1 MIIKKC
7 MFMFCA
13 VAIMLMS
20 IAPVASAATIDL
32 STAKQ
37 ESILVDTVPEDAI
50 ILSETVDTLY
60 FDPQT
65 GEQVFK
71 TSEEQPLSSDL
82 YEVTV
87 NTIICQDYGGIV
99 ELKIRLKAKSPL
111 CLFKSIRGTWT
122 VQTKDLEYNYSN
134 APIFDTLLTPYSSYS
149 SQPYR
154 CPHEFK
160 IGETVNVYW
169 NYHIN
174 LVKGSLLNGGQIAGS
189 NVCKIVR

>member
-1 MIIKKC
+1 MTIKKC
-7 MFMFCA
+7 MFMCCA
-13 VAIMLMS
+13 VVMLLMS
-20 IAPVASAATIDL
+20 ITPVASAATTDL
-32 STAKQ
+32 STTEQ

-65 GEQVFK
+65 GEQVSK
-71 TSEEQPLSSDL
+71 ASEEQPLSSDL

-87 NTIICQDYGGIV
+87 NTIVYQNYGGIV
-99 ELKIRLKAKSPL
+99 ALGIQLRAKSPQ

-122 VQTKDLEYNYSN
+122 AQTKDLEYNYSN
-134 APIFDTLLTPYSSYS
+134 APISNTVLVPASSYNS
-149 SQPYR
+149 PTYQ
-154 CPHEFK
+154 CPHKFK
-160 IGETVNVYW
+160 IGEVVNVYW
-169 NYHIN
+169 NYHIS